1 MMIVLFFFFE
11 SLTRRLGVESK
22 EYCHSWEYYKKRGV
36 KLLEKMKKNSDVFWK
51 TSEKIWKISDVF
63 WKISDVFGEI
73 SDVLE
78 QGKDRE

>member
-1 MMIVLFFFFE
+1 MLFFE

-51 TSEKIWKISDVF
+51 
-63 WKISDVFGEI
+63 ISDVFGEI